1 MSQSVSSRPVTA
13 VIVTYH
19 SARTID
25 KTLAAA
31 RRCYDANLLDVIIVD
46 NNSGDASAEIIGR
59 ETNWAQVILSGKN
72 NGFGR
77 GCNIG
82 FARVN
87 SPYTIFINPD
97 AQVEPD
103 TMRAMLEF
111 MEQNP
116 NAGIVGPATAC
127 GEDEGNK
134 SYQHTGLRPTPVTIL
149 RSCIPFLR
157 RPSLSW
163 VVRPGSAPA
172 RTGWVC
178 GAVLMIR
185 TDLLRSLGGFDP
197 RFFLYWEETDLCKRV
212 EDAGFGNWVIGNA
225 LARHIVGASSTG
237 GVVRYGGAVARH
249 YYQSRYYY
257 MVKHHGWWTATI
269 ADVTEFLYCGMQ
281 AMWDILRGRNT
292 QRIQQRLQAPLFSM
306 PERQT
311 DED

>member
-1 MSQSVSSRPVTA
+1 M
-13 VIVTYH
+13 
-19 SARTID
+19 RTLEVMR
-25 KTLAAA
+25 T
-31 RRCYDANLLDVIIVD
+31 LDVIIVD
-46 NNSGDASAEIIGR
+46 NNSGDATAEILNR
-59 ETNWAQVILSGKN
+59 EANWAQVILSGQN

-87 SPYTIFINPD
+87 SRYTIFINPD

-103 TMRAMLEF
+103 ALQTMLEF

-116 NAGIVGPATAC
+116 NAGIVGPATVC
-127 GEDEGNK
+127 GEDEGING
-134 SYQHTGLRPTPVTIL
+134 YQHTGLRPTPATIM
-149 RSCIPFLR
+149 RSCVPFLR

-163 VVRPGSAPA
+163 VIQPGSAPA

-185 TDLLRSLGGFDP
+185 TDLLQRLGGFDP

-212 EDAGFGNWVIGNA
+212 EDAGFGNWVIGGA

-237 GVVRYGGAVARH
+237 EVVRYGGAVARH

-257 MVKHHGWWTATI
+257 MVKHHGWWTSTI
-269 ADVTEFLYCGMQ
+269 AEVAEFAYYGLQ
-281 AMWDILRGRNT
+281 AVWDALRGRD
-292 QRIQQRLQAPLFSM
+292 IQRLQPRLQASLFSM

-311 DED
+311 DEH